1 MSQSAR
7 GSNKFL
13 SVVSYSLVW
22 NNLGTLLQLYI
33 LATCGAIAVCL
44 CSDLCGHSCPQC
56 IRGKASLLS
65 IPLLD
70 YAYQQDM
77 LLSMFPHMRKIWI
90 DS

>member
-1 MSQSAR
+1 
-7 GSNKFL
+7 
-13 SVVSYSLVW
+13 
-22 NNLGTLLQLYI
+22 
-33 LATCGAIAVCL
+33 
-44 CSDLCGHSCPQC
+44 
-56 IRGKASLLS
+56 LS